1 MKRKPISYDV
11 IKGGL
16 IFEGKALP
24 GHFRD
29 SVQFLN
35 NVQWIY
41 LDDTTTIAEHIK
53 PYEP

>member
-11 IKGGL
+11 IKGRL
-16 IFEGKALP
+16 IFERKAFHGP
-24 GHFRD
+24 FRG
-29 SVQFLN
+29 SIQFLN